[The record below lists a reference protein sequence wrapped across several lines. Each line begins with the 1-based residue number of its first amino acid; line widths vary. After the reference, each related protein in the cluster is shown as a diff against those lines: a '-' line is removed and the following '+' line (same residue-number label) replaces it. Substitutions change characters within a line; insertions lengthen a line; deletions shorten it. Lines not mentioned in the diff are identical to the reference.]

1 MADSPLVSA
10 DSHIVEVSD
19 VYTRYAAS
27 TEVEMPRLVP
37 DGAGGECFFV
47 PGMSGTVG
55 LGLAAAAGEP
65 AENVR
70 DVGTRGGQIRP
81 GASDLRKRTVDQDAD
96 GIAAEVLY
104 PTVGLFLLEHVNRGY
119 AQTVLSVYNRWLADA
134 ISGKQERYIGCGA
147 SSAPSSES
155 AVSTIIAC
163 REMGLSGV
171 VLPLHPGEGAY
182 SATTYDRL
190 WSAAVDSGTPL
201 TFHALPSSNPAATG
215 AAHGIGLSALW
226 DAQNLLTD
234 LVFGG
239 VLERHPDLRVVFA
252 EFDSGWVPYLLQR
265 LDHYFL
271 RHRRW
276 LAMDTGVRRLP
287 SEYVAESVY
296 FTFQDDDLAVKHAA
310 AARLNLLWGS
320 DFPHAES
327 TWPHSRGVVERLGRN
342 LSEDDARSVFG
353 DSVLDLYGVRP

>member
-1 MADSPLVSA
+1 MTPED
-10 DSHIVEVSD
+10 EK
-19 VYTRYAAS
+19 R
-27 TEVEMPRLVP
+27 
-37 DGAGGECFFV
+37 
-47 PGMSGTVG
+47 
-55 LGLAAAAGEP
+55 
-65 AENVR
+65 
-70 DVGTRGGQIRP
+70 
-81 GASDLRKRTVDQDAD
+81 RKRTVDQDAD

-134 ISGKQERYIGCGA
+134 ISGKQDRYIGCGA

-171 VLPLHPGEGAY
+171 VLPLHPGEGVY
-182 SATTYDRL
+182 SAATYDRL

-215 AAHGIGLSALW
+215 AAHGIGLSAPW

-234 LVFGG
+234 LVFGR

-252 EFDSGWVPYLLQR
+252 EFDAGWVPYLLQR

-296 FTFQDDDLAVKHAA
+296 FTLQDDDLAVTHAA
-310 AARLNLLWGS
+310 AGLNLLWGS

-327 TWPHSRGVVERLGRN
+327 TWPHSHGVVERLGRN
-342 LSEDDARSVFG
+342 LSEDDARSIFG
-353 DSVLDLYGVRP
+353 GSVLDLYGVRA